1 MRRHES
7 GDRAPGDSD
16 RGGGPGRGEPCMAFT
31 AHGFVGVE
39 KEAVLAMRSW
49 IKTGTVPADV
59 KP

>member
-1 MRRHES
+1 
-7 GDRAPGDSD
+7 
-16 RGGGPGRGEPCMAFT
+16 MAFT